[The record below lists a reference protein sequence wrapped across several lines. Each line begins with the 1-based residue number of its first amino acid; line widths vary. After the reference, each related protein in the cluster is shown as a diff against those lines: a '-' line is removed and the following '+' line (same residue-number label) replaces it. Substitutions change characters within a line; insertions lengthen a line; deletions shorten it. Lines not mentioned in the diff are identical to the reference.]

1 MKVSQIIE
9 AKSVTNVFYGWSDEL
24 QLTVEGGQINLKLNE
39 ASLRDIAKV
48 LNSKITEQ
56 DEEAREKL
64 KEEQEV
70 G

>member
-9 AKSVTNVFYGWSDEL
+9 AKSVTNVFYGWSNEL